1 MEWVTQA
8 QFAKIQ
14 GVSRMAVCK
23 AIAAGRLRT
32 NGKTGRDCRIDASCS
47 LSATRSAT
55 PVNIKKSAEPV
66 LSDEAV
72 QAMSVWQAAKV
83 RKLSV
88 DIETAKFKNAELYKA
103 MLREVS
109 DKQLE
114 LFVTHFAPVKEA
126 LVKLRLTKKQLTDL
140 QKIFKGALDGYKRA
154 VREWNEAL

>member
-1 MEWVTQA
+1 M
-8 QFAKIQ
+8 
-14 GVSRMAVCK
+14 
-23 AIAAGRLRT
+23 
-32 NGKTGRDCRIDASCS
+32 
-47 LSATRSAT
+47 
-55 PVNIKKSAEPV
+55 P
-66 LSDEAV
+66 DEAV
-72 QAMSVWQAAKV
+72 QPMSVWQAAKV

-88 DIETAKFKNAELYKA
+88 DIETAKFKNAELYRA

>member
-8 QFAKIQ
+8 QFAKNQ

-72 QAMSVWQAAKV
+72 QPMSVWQAAKV
-83 RKLSV
+83 
-88 DIETAKFKNAELYKA
+88 LYKA